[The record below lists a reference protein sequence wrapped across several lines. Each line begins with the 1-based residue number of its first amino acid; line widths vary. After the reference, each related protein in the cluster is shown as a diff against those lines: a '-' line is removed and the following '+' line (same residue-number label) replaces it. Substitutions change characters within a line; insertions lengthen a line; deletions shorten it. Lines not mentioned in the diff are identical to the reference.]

1 MSNRLQLLLAAEFA
15 DLSEALQEQIYYEF
29 YDLVYGQI
37 LYIVRDH
44 AAAEDIIQESFL
56 KVITSKPEFENE
68 SKMRGWLRVV
78 AKNSTM
84 NYLRKNKKYR
94 NQIDVERVFINEEQM
109 VVSSINVEQQVESN
123 MLEESIE
130 QYLHQ
135 LKPEY
140 RILIEYRWKHGLS
153 YREIGELL
161 GIREDIVKQRL
172 FRARESVKKML
183 YREWGEL
190 DEQRKI

>member
-84 NYLRKNKKYR
+84 NYLR
-94 NQIDVERVFINEEQM
+94 
-109 VVSSINVEQQVESN
+109 
-123 MLEESIE
+123 
-130 QYLHQ
+130 
-135 LKPEY
+135 
-140 RILIEYRWKHGLS
+140 
-153 YREIGELL
+153 
-161 GIREDIVKQRL
+161 
-172 FRARESVKKML
+172 
-183 YREWGEL
+183 
-190 DEQRKI
+190 

>member
-130 QYLHQ
+130 HYLHQ